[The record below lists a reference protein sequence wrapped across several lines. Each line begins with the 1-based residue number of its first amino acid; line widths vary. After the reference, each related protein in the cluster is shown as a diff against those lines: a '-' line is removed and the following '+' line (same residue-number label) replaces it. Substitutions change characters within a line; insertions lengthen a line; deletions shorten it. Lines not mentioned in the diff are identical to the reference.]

1 MDLTGTLIGLVVS
14 AAVFGWANW
23 RQRREKDREP
33 GDVSLIPFTLIQM
46 ASVVAVVVMA
56 GHLISLLTGVPFR
69 GRMG

>member
-1 MDLTGTLIGLVVS
+1 MDLSSTLIGLVIS

-23 RQRREKDREP
+23 QQRREREP
-33 GDVSLIPFTLIQM
+33 SDVSLIPFTLIQM
-46 ASVVAVVVMA
+46 VGVVAIVVMA